1 MIDNP
6 VMTKVQK
13 SYLWLLFT
21 SCVLVY
27 SSQLADYFH
36 YSRFL
41 AGSIV
46 VWIMAIYLLMAK
58 EKRLFTLSY
67 SGVLLIGF
75 TVAGALSIF
84 WAGEKAEA
92 VFSAQKWM
100 LLLGFYLIFK
110 TLYQGVPREILWS
123 QLATVSRTFTL
134 LILLVVGYA
143 LTDMIRTRDFSNES
157 LYGLQVLFGHK
168 SLIAAFLFL
177 LLPLNLLPGFHQI
190 LKWPVLFL
198 TACQILVILIL
209 QSRTVYL
216 SLFVFLILL
225 GKLLYRYREEWK
237 PLRRPVFAP
246 LILVLAGAAGVLVW
260 KNAALRERLDVTRYL
275 QSQTATERQDVWRLS
290 MPLIRDHWIL
300 GVGGGNW
307 KIQFPGYG
315 VEGSYRM
322 QDQSVF
328 FTRAHNDFLEVLAET
343 GLPGLLLYLAI
354 FGHAFCRLHR
364 CRKKVPWQSHM
375 LLAGIL
381 GFLVSSLLDFPKER
395 IEFLAMLSVYLGLV
409 AISLPGDTRELIRW
423 RSFKSVMIVL
433 SIVMAFNVYTGIR
446 HYRAERLTVALM
458 RDRAAGNWKKV
469 IELSGRAESSWH
481 HLDPSSVP
489 LSYYRG
495 LAYYQ
500 LGQME
505 EAEGAFQKA
514 HRHTPYNF
522 HILNNLATVALE
534 KNDVAGSL
542 VWLRE
547 ALRINPR
554 FEDALF
560 NLSYAYTLQGAYEE
574 ALDVLESVPADSP
587 KKELFR
593 EEIRKLLNDKK

>member
-1 MIDNP
+1 LIDKP

-13 SYLWLLFT
+13 SYLWFLFT

-41 AGSIV
+41 AGSVLVLV
-46 VWIMAIYLLMAK
+46 VTIYLLTVGGK
-58 EKRLFTLSY
+58 PLFTLSFP
-67 SGVLLIGF
+67 GILLTGF
-75 TVAGALSIF
+75 VIISTLSIF

-92 VFSAQKWM
+92 LFSAQKWI

-110 TLYQGVPREILWS
+110 TLYQEVPREILWS
-123 QLATVSRTFTL
+123 LLATVSRTFTV
-134 LILLVVGYA
+134 LILMVVGYA
-143 LTDMIRTRDFSNES
+143 LTDILRTRDFSNES

-177 LLPLNLLPGFHQI
+177 LLPLNLLPGFHQS
-190 LKWPVLFL
+190 LKWPVLLL
-198 TACQILVILIL
+198 TGCQILLILML

-216 SLFVFLILL
+216 SLLFFLIIL
-225 GKLLYRYREEWK
+225 GGLLYRYREEWK
-237 PLRRPVFAP
+237 PLLKPVFTP
-246 LILVLAGAAGVLVW
+246 LILVLAGAAGVFLW
-260 KNAALRERLDVTRYL
+260 KNADLRERLDVTRYL
-275 QSQTATERQDVWRLS
+275 KSQTATERQDVWRLS

-328 FTRAHNDFLEVLAET
+328 FTRAHNDFIEVLAET
-343 GLPGLLLYLAI
+343 GLPGLLLYMAI
-354 FGHAFCRLHR
+354 FGYAFLRLYR
-364 CRKKVPWQSHM
+364 CRKKVPWQSSM

-409 AISLPGDTRELIRW
+409 AISLAGDTRQFVRW
-423 RSFKSVMIVL
+423 KSFRGVMIAL

-446 HYRAERLTVALM
+446 HYRAERLTVVLM
-458 RDRAAGNWKKV
+458 RDRAEGNWENV
-469 IELSGRAESSWH
+469 IELSGRAESCWH

-500 LGQME
+500 LGQLE

-514 HRHTPYNF
+514 HRHSPYNF
-522 HILNNLATVALE
+522 HVLNNLATVALE

-560 NLSYAYTLQGAYEE
+560 NLSYAYTLQGAYEQ
-574 ALDVLESVPADSP
+574 ALEVLESVPGDTP